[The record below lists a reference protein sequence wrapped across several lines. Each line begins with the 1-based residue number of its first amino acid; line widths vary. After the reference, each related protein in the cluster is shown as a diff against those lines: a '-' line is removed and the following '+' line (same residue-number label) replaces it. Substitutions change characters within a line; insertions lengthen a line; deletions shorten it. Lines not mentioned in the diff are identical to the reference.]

1 MSGSTP
7 LVTAAPG
14 PLDVLYRD
22 DALVIVN
29 KPSGLSAHRGLANE
43 HGDYVLTRV
52 RDALGKPVYLVHRL
66 DRGTSGAV
74 ALVLDPRLVEPVQ
87 RAFQEGRV
95 DKRYLAL
102 ARGVLP
108 PTVSVDYAIPRSLE
122 TPDDRVSAQ
131 TEFTSLGVFENR
143 YTLVEARPLTGR
155 YHQIRRHLK
164 HLQHPIIGDTTYG
177 DNKQNKLFRARFG
190 IMRLALHASQLTVPH
205 PVSGLPVDVHAP
217 LLPDLAVPLAAMG
230 FAVGPKSGER
240 SGA

>member
-7 LVTAAPG
+7 LVTAPLG

-22 DALVIVN
+22 EALVIVN

-43 HGDYVLTRV
+43 RGDYVLTRV
-52 RDALGKPVYLVHRL
+52 RDALAKPVYLVHRL
-66 DRGTSGAV
+66 DRGTSGAI
-74 ALVLDPRLVEPVQ
+74 ALVLDPRLVEPLQ

-95 DKRYLAL
+95 VKRYLAL

-108 PTVSVDYAIPRSLE
+108 ATVLVDYAIPRSLE

-190 IMRLALHASQLTVPH
+190 ILRLALHASQLTVPH
-205 PVSGLPVDVHAP
+205 PVSGVTIDVSAP
-217 LLPDLAVPLAAMG
+217 LLPDLAVPLDAMG
-230 FAVGPKSGER
+230 FAVGSKIV
-240 SGA
+240 